1 MKNMVVLGASPNPE
15 RFSYK
20 AVRSL
25 LKRNYS
31 VFPVGIRSGMIENL
45 AIITGK
51 PVIENVHTL
60 LLYIGPERQQEYC
73 EYILQ
78 LNPKRIIFNP
88 GTENNEL
95 ITLCKKNQIEVIF
108 DCALVML
115 SAGKF

>member
-25 LKRNYS
+25 LKRNYA
-31 VFPVGIRSGMIENL
+31 VVPVGIRSGMIENL
-45 AIITGK
+45 EIITGK

-60 LLYIGPERQQEYC
+60 LLYIGPDRQQEYY

-88 GTENNEL
+88 GTENQVL
-95 ITLCKKNQIEVIF
+95 ITMCKKNQIEVIF